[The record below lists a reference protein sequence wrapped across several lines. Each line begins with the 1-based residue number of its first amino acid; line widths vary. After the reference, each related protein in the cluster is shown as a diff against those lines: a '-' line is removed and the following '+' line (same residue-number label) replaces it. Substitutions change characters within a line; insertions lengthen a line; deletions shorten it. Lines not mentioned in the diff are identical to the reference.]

1 MNPPTSSSKRLVR
14 YFVSYAHD
22 DGKLPDNL
30 LAKLDK
36 HLGACKHFEFQR
48 WQDTQLLIGEK
59 WHEEIQQAAKAC
71 DFGLLLVSPAF
82 LGSPY
87 IGKHELPHFMN
98 GQKLCMPVGLCR
110 IRFQDDDL
118 KGLEEA
124 QIFLHATP
132 NGKARKSFEEC
143 SSQTAAAF
151 AHTLYGQIIA
161 RLQKSFTGTSST
173 PASDIPH
180 SALPTPPTKTINN
193 LPRQQHFF
201 GRQKELDV
209 IAKALLPQTRTWGVL
224 IDGTG
229 GMGKTSLAVRA
240 AELAAPQFDR
250 VLFVST
256 KSQKL
261 TPEGKV
267 ALSTSIVA
275 AYPDLLNQIAHLLA
289 LPKIAEKPETER
301 ADLIKDAMHPEK
313 VLLILDN
320 MENLEKAQQNLLY
333 EFLQDL
339 PPSCKAIVTSRRR
352 TDVEGRIIRLEKLDQ
367 DAALA
372 FLEELSAD
380 RPLLAKATPAERLH
394 LYEETGG
401 NPLLLR
407 WVVGQLGRGSC
418 RSIANALALC
428 RKASDSNDPLEF
440 IFGDLLETFTEAETK
455 ALAALTYFT
464 QKIAVKHIAEL
475 ADLSKTAAQTALADL
490 ANRALIMPDETEEH
504 FALVPMVADFLRNKR
519 PEVIAETGDRL
530 EKRAYAL
537 IVENGYQEHERFPV
551 LDAAWPGV
559 PRPCRSSSPGQMTD
573 YSRSAMRWR
582 ISSTSPAA
590 GMNGSRLANRRRL
603 GPWRRGITTKQAGGP
618 IRRAGFITCAG
629 RQSTC
634 WPMPT
639 MPQRT
644 GNRRIRRG
652 AAVRLAFVSA
662 LSPFA
667 CAASETN

>member
-1 MNPPTSSSKRLVR
+1 
-14 YFVSYAHD
+14 
-22 DGKLPDNL
+22 
-30 LAKLDK
+30 
-36 HLGACKHFEFQR
+36 
-48 WQDTQLLIGEK
+48 
-59 WHEEIQQAAKAC
+59 
-71 DFGLLLVSPAF
+71 
-82 LGSPY
+82 
-87 IGKHELPHFMN
+87 
-98 GQKLCMPVGLCR
+98 
-110 IRFQDDDL
+110 
-118 KGLEEA
+118 
-124 QIFLHATP
+124 
-132 NGKARKSFEEC
+132 
-143 SSQTAAAF
+143 
-151 AHTLYGQIIA
+151 
-161 RLQKSFTGTSST
+161 
-173 PASDIPH
+173 
-180 SALPTPPTKTINN
+180 
-193 LPRQQHFF
+193 
-201 GRQKELDV
+201 
-209 IAKALLPQTRTWGVL
+209 VL

-275 AYPDLLNQIAHLLA
+275 AYPDLLNQIAQLLA

-667 CAASETN
+667 CAASETS